1 MNRLPQKKPEPEKE
15 ADPPKKEEPKIP
27 LPSEVPAA
35 TVDDLLSDH
44 LGQRSHVIAIK
55 DENTQEFIYKRVTFK
70 KISHNDWENILNETD
85 GKKLIVFY
93 RMLLKLAS
101 IEPNLK
107 DVDFGKTKL
116 DAGFILNYGRVVENY
131 ILEIRFL

>member
-1 MNRLPQKKPEPEKE
+1 MNRLPKKTENEKE
-15 ADPPKKEEPKIP
+15 SDPPKKEEPKIP
-27 LPSEVPAA
+27 LPSDVPAA
-35 TVDDLLSDH
+35 KVDDLLSDH

-70 KISHNDWENILNETD
+70 KVSHNDWENLLKETE
-85 GKKLIVFY
+85 GYKLIVFY
-93 RMLLKLAS
+93 RKLLKLS
-101 IEPNLK
+101 SVEPDLK
-107 DVDFGKTKL
+107 DVDFAVTEL